1 MDELQAAL
9 VEAGFSVSPQVRAYP
24 DDPAGVDARKRLLTL
39 VAEARVNREDALTKA
54 HAADTDPS
62 LVNLIPGAQS
72 TPKKKGRKSKLPTRR
87 SPREIQD
94 VVAAAIQE
102 SKNLDMIYVTRTMD
116 RKRLKVSP
124 ERIATN
130 AQGQQVLV
138 ASDLANGGRFS
149 YQVVQIE
156 RLDSIK

>member
-1 MDELQAAL
+1 MA
-9 VEAGFSVSPQVRAYP
+9 PQVRAYP
-24 DDPAGVDARKRLLTL
+24 DDPAGVDARKRLLDL
-39 VAEARVNREDALTKA
+39 VSDARAGREDTLTRA

-62 LVNLIPGAQS
+62 LVNLIPGTKA
-72 TPKKKGRKSKLPTRR
+72 TPSKKGRRKKSALPTRR

-94 VVAAAIQE
+94 VVAGAIKG
-102 SKNLDMIYVTRTMD
+102 SKKLDMIYVTRSME
-116 RKRLKVSP
+116 RKRLTVNP

-138 ASDLANGGRFS
+138 ASVVGDGGRYS

-156 RLDSIK
+156 RMDAV